1 MVLNTFYDY
10 ERKILV
16 KTTSIKLS
24 NQVAEYADYL
34 FSIKGINIT
43 TYLNEEYQSKNN
55 IMNATDYLKLIR
67 TEKLN

>member
-55 IMNATDYLKLIR
+55 IMIATDYLKLIR
-67 TEKLN
+67 TEELN